1 MIKITFNIY
10 ILSCFCRGGRTLV
23 ANDNLKRGTCFKT
36 EVLEVR
42 AQRRSKRIKVKAGI
56 AF

>member
-1 MIKITFNIY
+1 M
-10 ILSCFCRGGRTLV
+10 

-42 AQRRSKRIKVKAGI
+42 AQRRSKRNKVKAGI